1 MTSEAPTGWHKSVCP
16 YCGVGCGVDIGVRND
31 RVVAVRG
38 TKEHPVNR
46 GDLCALG
53 NNLVDILETEDR
65 LHYPMHRVAGE
76 LRRASWP
83 AATQE
88 VAARLGAI
96 LERSGP
102 DAFAMYVSASEY
114 IEEYYVYNKFVK
126 GCIGTNNLE
135 SSARL
140 CWASGVAGLVRAF
153 GADCPP
159 CAYDD
164 IEQADLFIISGYNPA
179 WSKPVFFRRLLRA
192 KERGA
197 SMIAVD
203 PRVTE
208 TSRRAD
214 LHLRLKPGTDVALHN
229 GIAHVLLER
238 GLIDPAEAATIT
250 SNSEDFARHVSRFTP
265 ELAAGITG
273 LEPRQLVQA
282 AEMIGRAS
290 AALFSWGQGLN
301 QSSIGTR
308 KVATF
313 LNLAF
318 ITGNL
323 GRPGAGPLAVTGQSN
338 AMGLREVGALP
349 HLLPGFR
356 AVGDASAREAIA
368 EIWGVDA
375 KRLSPTPGKTL
386 PAILES
392 IERGELEA
400 LWVIH
405 ANPAATFPDSSWVRS
420 VLAKLKLLVV
430 QDCYH
435 PTETT
440 QLADVLLP
448 AAQWA
453 EKPGTVTNSERGL
466 NLVEQAVEPPGEARA
481 DLDIV
486 CDVAHKLGFGEHFD
500 YADTEAI
507 FEEFKGCTSGRPN
520 DIRGVDY
527 ARLRREPG
535 IQWPVATASDPGTKR
550 RFVDRCFPAGRLQL
564 GIFQHSDAKELPDD
578 DYPYLLIT
586 GVTVAQFHSR
596 TRTSKVPS
604 LQQAAPEPLVDIHPR
619 DASRAGLDD
628 GDWVELESRRGR
640 VRARAR
646 LSDTICEGSVFIPYH
661 FGQLAGADCAINSLT
676 HRAFDEFGGQP
687 EYKACAVRV
696 TRL

>member
-1 MTSEAPTGWHKSVCP
+1 M
-16 YCGVGCGVDIGVRND
+16 NQ
-31 RVVAVRG
+31 
-38 TKEHPVNR
+38 

-53 NNLVDILETEDR
+53 HNLVDILETGDR
-65 LHYPMHRVAGE
+65 LCHPMRRVGGE
-76 LRRASWP
+76 LRRVAWP
-83 AATQE
+83 EATAE
-88 VAARLGAI
+88 VAARLGEI
-96 LERSGP
+96 VERSGP

-164 IEQADLFIISGYNPA
+164 IEETELFVISGYNPA

-197 SMIAVD
+197 SVIVVD
-203 PRVTE
+203 PRVTD
-208 TSRRAD
+208 TTRRAD

-229 GIAHVLLER
+229 GIAHVLFER
-238 GLIDPAEAATIT
+238 GLINPVEAKSIT
-250 SNSEDFARHVSRFTP
+250 SNFEEFARHVRGFAP
-265 ELAAGITG
+265 EVVAEITG
-273 LEPRQLVQA
+273 LGASQLVQA
-282 AEMIGRAS
+282 AEMIGSAS
-290 AALFSWGQGLN
+290 AVLFSWGQGLN

-308 KVATF
+308 KVATL

-318 ITGNL
+318 VTGNL
-323 GRPGAGPLAVTGQSN
+323 GRPGAGPLAITGQSN

-349 HLLPGFR
+349 HMLPGFR
-356 AVGDASAREAIA
+356 AVDNASEREAIA
-368 EIWGVDA
+368 EIWGVDP

-392 IERGELEA
+392 IERGEVEA

-466 NLVEQAVEPPGEARA
+466 NLVEKAIEPPGGARA
-481 DLDIV
+481 DLEIV
-486 CDVAHKLGFGEHFD
+486 CEIARKLGFAEHFS
-500 YADTEAI
+500 YVDTEAI
-507 FEEFKGCTSGRPN
+507 FEEFKRCSAGRPN

-527 ARLRREPG
+527 SRLRREPG
-535 IQWPVATASDPGTKR
+535 IQWPVVSVADAGTKR
-550 RFVDRCFPAGRLQL
+550 RFVDRCFPMGKLQL
-564 GIFQHSDAKELPDD
+564 GVFDHLDAKELPDD
-578 DYPYLLIT
+578 DYPYLLVT
-586 GVTVAQFHSR
+586 GVTLAQFHSR

-619 DASRAGLDD
+619 DASCAGLTDN
-628 GDWVELESRRGR
+628 DWVELRSRRGR

-646 LSDTICEGSVFIPYH
+646 LSDTVREGSVFIPYH
-661 FGQLAGADCAINSLT
+661 FGLLAGVDCAINSLT
-676 HRAFDEFGGQP
+676 NRAFDEFGGQP

-696 TRL
+696 TKL